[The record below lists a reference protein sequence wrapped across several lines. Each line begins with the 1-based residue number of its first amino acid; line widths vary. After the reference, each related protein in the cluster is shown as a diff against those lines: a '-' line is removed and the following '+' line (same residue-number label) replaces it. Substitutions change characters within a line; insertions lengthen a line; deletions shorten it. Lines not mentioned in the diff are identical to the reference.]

1 MSKLFKRTK
10 ILATIGPAVASAEQ
24 IEQIIMAGV
33 NGCRLNFS
41 HGTYDQMAQ
50 FMTWIRQAAAKKGRS
65 VAILQDLQG
74 PKIRLGDLKDNHFDV
89 HEGDELVLDYSVKE
103 HDGSATLPIQYNLAP
118 KVKVGEPIYL
128 FDGKIR
134 THVAEIVS
142 DTAIKLIAENDGFLM
157 SHKGLNLPDT
167 DFGGDIL
174 TEKDLHDIEFGAQ
187 HDFDFVALSFVQSAA
202 DIEKLRSLLKN
213 YGSEARIIAKIET
226 KKAIETEESLEAI
239 VKAADGEVIMDLFP
253 ISYRGDSGVEMR
265 NPVGCYSKQLSS
277 TYNFILC
284 EHMAKDR
291 LRRVFLDAG
300 IKIKGMFANAAV
312 VADSVVSTDEKD
324 EGVAVVDIG
333 GGVTDVA
340 IYYGGALRHIVSIPI
355 GGTAVNGDIRAY
367 GIPEKQVEKLKTRYG
382 SAVVDL
388 TPDDIIQVRNS
399 SRSLKSILRLN
410 LAAVI
415 EARMTDIAEY
425 VWNEIREAGFAKKL
439 SAGIVLTGG
448 GAALKN
454 ADELFHRVTGQDVRV
469 ACAEMGVATESL
481 ERVASPAF
489 TLAVSILIDGAQVGP
504 CPVGNVRAEEPERKP
519 VRAVEKTAE
528 NPVAAADAAKAHV
541 AGTGA
546 VAGAAAGM
554 AGAAAAAK
562 SDPAEIPA
570 DPVSE
575 DYDDDDDI
583 DSNEGGWFS
592 RLREKA
598 RRAFDEAFKNPDES
612 DDGDDY

>member
-1 MSKLFKRTK
+1 MDKVDKKSYVIAVDVGSSNVVVAVGTMAEGGVLNIEALVSEPTEGVSAGMVDNSKSVGQSLRHARERAEKEAG
-10 ILATIGPAVASAEQ
+10 ITITDAYVGISGKFVRSARYTDHVFVEDVDNCISQ
-24 IEQIIMAGV
+24 RDV
-33 NGCRLNFS
+33 N
-41 HGTYDQMAQ
+41 A
-50 FMTWIRQAAAKKGRS
+50 
-65 VAILQDLQG
+65 
-74 PKIRLGDLKDNHFDV
+74 
-89 HEGDELVLDYSVKE
+89 
-103 HDGSATLPIQYNLAP
+103 
-118 KVKVGEPIYL
+118 
-128 FDGKIR
+128 
-134 THVAEIVS
+134 
-142 DTAIKLIAENDGFLM
+142 LM
-157 SHKGLNLPDT
+157 ERMRN
-167 DFGGDIL
+167 
-174 TEKDLHDIEFGAQ
+174 
-187 HDFDFVALSFVQSAA
+187 
-202 DIEKLRSLLKN
+202 
-213 YGSEARIIAKIET
+213 
-226 KKAIETEESLEAI
+226 

-253 ISYRGDSGVEMR
+253 ISYRGDTGAEMK

-300 IKIKGMFANAAV
+300 IKIKGMFANGAV
-312 VADSVVSTDEKD
+312 VADSVVSTDEKE

-340 IYYGGALRHIVSIPI
+340 IYYGGALRHVVSIPI
-355 GGTAVNGDIRAY
+355 GGSAVNGDIRAY

-382 SAVVDL
+382 SAVVAL
-388 TPDDIIQVRNS
+388 TPDDIIQVRSS

-481 ERVASPAF
+481 EKVASPAF

-570 DPVSE
+570 DTVSE

>member
-1 MSKLFKRTK
+1 MDKVDKRSYV
-10 ILATIGPAVASAEQ
+10 IAVDVGSSNVVVA
-24 IEQIIMAGV
+24 V
-33 NGCRLNFS
+33 
-41 HGTYDQMAQ
+41 GT
-50 FMTWIRQAAAKKGRS
+50 
-65 VAILQDLQG
+65 
-74 PKIRLGDLKDNHFDV
+74 
-89 HEGDELVLDYSVKE
+89 
-103 HDGSATLPIQYNLAP
+103 
-118 KVKVGEPIYL
+118 
-128 FDGKIR
+128 
-134 THVAEIVS
+134 VAEGGVLNIETVVS
-142 DTAIKLIAENDGFLM
+142 EPTEGVSAGMVDNSKSVGMALRRARERA
-157 SHKGLNLPDT
+157 
-167 DFGGDIL
+167 
-174 TEKDLHDIEFGAQ
+174 EKDAGITITDAYVGISGK
-187 HDFDFVALSFVQSAA
+187 FVRSARYTDHVFVEDVDNCISQRDVNALM
-202 DIEKLRSLLKN
+202 ERMRN
-213 YGSEARIIAKIET
+213 
-226 KKAIETEESLEAI
+226 

-253 ISYRGDSGVEMR
+253 ISYRGDTGAEMK

-300 IKIKGMFANAAV
+300 IKIKGMFANGAV
-312 VADSVVSTDEKD
+312 VADSVVSTDEKE

-340 IYYGGALRHIVSIPI
+340 IYYGGALRHVVSIPI
-355 GGTAVNGDIRAY
+355 GGSAVNGDIRAY

-382 SAVVDL
+382 SAVVAL
-388 TPDDIIQVRNS
+388 TPDDIIQVRSS

-481 ERVASPAF
+481 EKVASPAF

-546 VAGAAAGM
+546 VTGAAAGM

>member
-1 MSKLFKRTK
+1 MDKVDKKSYVIAVDVGSSNVVVAVGTMAEGGVLNIEALVSEPTEGVSAGMVDNSKSVGQSLRHARERAEKEAG
-10 ILATIGPAVASAEQ
+10 ITITDAYVGISGKFVRSARYTDHVFVEDVDNCISQ
-24 IEQIIMAGV
+24 RDV
-33 NGCRLNFS
+33 N
-41 HGTYDQMAQ
+41 A
-50 FMTWIRQAAAKKGRS
+50 
-65 VAILQDLQG
+65 
-74 PKIRLGDLKDNHFDV
+74 
-89 HEGDELVLDYSVKE
+89 
-103 HDGSATLPIQYNLAP
+103 
-118 KVKVGEPIYL
+118 
-128 FDGKIR
+128 
-134 THVAEIVS
+134 
-142 DTAIKLIAENDGFLM
+142 LM
-157 SHKGLNLPDT
+157 ERMRN
-167 DFGGDIL
+167 
-174 TEKDLHDIEFGAQ
+174 
-187 HDFDFVALSFVQSAA
+187 
-202 DIEKLRSLLKN
+202 
-213 YGSEARIIAKIET
+213 
-226 KKAIETEESLEAI
+226 

-355 GGTAVNGDIRAY
+355 GGAAVNGDIRAY

-399 SRSLKSILRLN
+399 SRSLKSILRMN

-425 VWNEIREAGFAKKL
+425 VWNEIRDAGFAKKL
-439 SAGIVLTGG
+439 AAGIVLTGG

-454 ADELFHRVTGQDVRV
+454 VDELFRRVTGQEVRV

-481 ERVASPAF
+481 EKVASPAS
-489 TLAVSILIDGAQVGP
+489 TLAVSILINGAQVGP
-504 CPVGNVRAEEPERKP
+504 CPVGVARVAEPERK
-519 VRAVEKTAE
+519 VEPET
-528 NPVAAADAAKAHV
+528 PAAARSVNELYGGAKSPAA
-541 AGTGA
+541 AGTA
-546 VAGAAAGM
+546 AAGAASTTG
-554 AGAAAAAK
+554 GAAASAAAK
-562 SDPAEIPA
+562 PAQKAE
-570 DPVSE
+570 PVVSRE
-575 DYDDDDDI
+575 DEDVIDDDDDDI
-583 DSNEGGWFS
+583 ESKEGGWFS

>member
-1 MSKLFKRTK
+1 MDKRSYV
-10 ILATIGPAVASAEQ
+10 IAVDVGSSNVVVA
-24 IEQIIMAGV
+24 V
-33 NGCRLNFS
+33 
-41 HGTYDQMAQ
+41 GT
-50 FMTWIRQAAAKKGRS
+50 
-65 VAILQDLQG
+65 
-74 PKIRLGDLKDNHFDV
+74 
-89 HEGDELVLDYSVKE
+89 
-103 HDGSATLPIQYNLAP
+103 
-118 KVKVGEPIYL
+118 
-128 FDGKIR
+128 
-134 THVAEIVS
+134 VAEGGVLNIETVVS
-142 DTAIKLIAENDGFLM
+142 EPTEGVSAGMVDNSKSVGMALRRARERA
-157 SHKGLNLPDT
+157 
-167 DFGGDIL
+167 
-174 TEKDLHDIEFGAQ
+174 EKDAGITITDAYVGISGR
-187 HDFDFVALSFVQSAA
+187 FVRSARYTDHVFVEDVDNCISQRDVNALM
-202 DIEKLRSLLKN
+202 ERMRN
-213 YGSEARIIAKIET
+213 
-226 KKAIETEESLEAI
+226 

-253 ISYRGDSGVEMR
+253 ISYRGDTGAEMK

-300 IKIKGMFANAAV
+300 IKIKGMFANGAV
-312 VADSVVSTDEKD
+312 VADSVVSTDEKE

-340 IYYGGALRHIVSIPI
+340 IYYGGALRHVVSIPI
-355 GGTAVNGDIRAY
+355 GGSAVNGDIRAY

-382 SAVVDL
+382 SAVVAL
-388 TPDDIIQVRNS
+388 TPDDIIQVRSS

-481 ERVASPAF
+481 EKVASPAF

-528 NPVAAADAAKAHV
+528 NHVAAADAAKAHV

>member
-1 MSKLFKRTK
+1 MDKVDKRSYV
-10 ILATIGPAVASAEQ
+10 IAVDVGSSNVVVA
-24 IEQIIMAGV
+24 V
-33 NGCRLNFS
+33 
-41 HGTYDQMAQ
+41 GT
-50 FMTWIRQAAAKKGRS
+50 
-65 VAILQDLQG
+65 
-74 PKIRLGDLKDNHFDV
+74 
-89 HEGDELVLDYSVKE
+89 
-103 HDGSATLPIQYNLAP
+103 
-118 KVKVGEPIYL
+118 
-128 FDGKIR
+128 
-134 THVAEIVS
+134 VAEGGVLNIETVVS
-142 DTAIKLIAENDGFLM
+142 EPTEGVSAGMVDNSKSVGMALRRARERA
-157 SHKGLNLPDT
+157 
-167 DFGGDIL
+167 
-174 TEKDLHDIEFGAQ
+174 EKDAGITITDAYVGISGR
-187 HDFDFVALSFVQSAA
+187 FVRSARYTDHVFVEDVDNCISQRDVNALM
-202 DIEKLRSLLKN
+202 ERMRN
-213 YGSEARIIAKIET
+213 
-226 KKAIETEESLEAI
+226 

-253 ISYRGDSGVEMR
+253 ISYRGDTGAEMK

-300 IKIKGMFANAAV
+300 IKIKGMFANGAV
-312 VADSVVSTDEKD
+312 VADSVVSTDEKE

-340 IYYGGALRHIVSIPI
+340 IYYGGALRHVVSIPI
-355 GGTAVNGDIRAY
+355 GGSAVNGDIRAY

-382 SAVVDL
+382 SAVVAL
-388 TPDDIIQVRNS
+388 TPDDIIQVRSS

-481 ERVASPAF
+481 EKVASPAF

-546 VAGAAAGM
+546 VAGATAGM

>member
-1 MSKLFKRTK
+1 MDKVDKRSYV
-10 ILATIGPAVASAEQ
+10 IAVDVGSSNVVVA
-24 IEQIIMAGV
+24 V
-33 NGCRLNFS
+33 
-41 HGTYDQMAQ
+41 GT
-50 FMTWIRQAAAKKGRS
+50 
-65 VAILQDLQG
+65 
-74 PKIRLGDLKDNHFDV
+74 
-89 HEGDELVLDYSVKE
+89 
-103 HDGSATLPIQYNLAP
+103 
-118 KVKVGEPIYL
+118 
-128 FDGKIR
+128 
-134 THVAEIVS
+134 VAEGGVLNIETVVS
-142 DTAIKLIAENDGFLM
+142 EPTEGVSAGMVDNSKSVGMALHRARERA
-157 SHKGLNLPDT
+157 
-167 DFGGDIL
+167 
-174 TEKDLHDIEFGAQ
+174 EKDAGITITDAYVGISGR
-187 HDFDFVALSFVQSAA
+187 FVRSARYTDHVFVEDVDNCISQRDVNALM
-202 DIEKLRSLLKN
+202 ERMRN
-213 YGSEARIIAKIET
+213 
-226 KKAIETEESLEAI
+226 

-253 ISYRGDSGVEMR
+253 ISYRGDTGAEMK

-300 IKIKGMFANAAV
+300 IKIKGMFANGAV
-312 VADSVVSTDEKD
+312 VADSVVSTDEKE

-340 IYYGGALRHIVSIPI
+340 IYYGGALRHVVSIPI
-355 GGTAVNGDIRAY
+355 GGSAVNGDIRAY

-382 SAVVDL
+382 SAVVAL
-388 TPDDIIQVRNS
+388 TPDDIIQVRSS

-481 ERVASPAF
+481 EKVASPAF

-528 NPVAAADAAKAHV
+528 NPVAAADAAKAHI